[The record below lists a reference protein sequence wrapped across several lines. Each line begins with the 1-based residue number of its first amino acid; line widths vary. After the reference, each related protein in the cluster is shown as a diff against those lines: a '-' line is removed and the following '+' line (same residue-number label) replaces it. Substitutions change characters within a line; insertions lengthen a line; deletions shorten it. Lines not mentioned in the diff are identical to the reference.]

1 MAAAEAEVYSADV
14 FCFAGHGVPFGI
26 IFGGTDLNEDVNDG
40 EKHQAM
46 GRVLQ
51 EARYYDLR
59 ASQALVARPFWM
71 QVCGNR
77 ETEEARHAGGLTPYH
92 RSPLPPLRSFCFYF
106 ARQIFVLA
114 RIVLVTELLQSNDSP
129 TAVNIT
135 RTFLGCSAR

>member
-51 EARYYDLR
+51 EARYYDPR
-59 ASQALVARPFWM
+59 ASQALDARPFWM

-77 ETEEARHAGGLTPYH
+77 ETEEARHAGGSHLTTEAH
-92 RSPLPPLRSFCFYF
+92 FLLSIRFVFISLSRFLFC
-106 ARQIFVLA
+106 R
-114 RIVLVTELLQSNDSP
+114 
-129 TAVNIT
+129 
-135 RTFLGCSAR
+135 G

>member
-51 EARYYDLR
+51 EARYYDPR
-59 ASQALVARPFWM
+59 ASQALDARPFWM
-71 QVCGNR
+71 QVHGNR
-77 ETEEARHAGGLTPYH
+77 DGGGQACGGLTPYH

-106 ARQIFVLA
+106 AWQIFVLPQ
-114 RIVLVTELLQSNDSP
+114 IVLVTELLQSNDSP

-135 RTFLGCSAR
+135 WTFLGCSTR

>member
-51 EARYYDLR
+51 EARYYDPR
-59 ASQALVARPFWM
+59 ASQALDARPFWM

-77 ETEEARHAGGLTPYH
+77 ETEEARHAGGSHLTTEAH
-92 RSPLPPLRSFCFYF
+92 FLLSVRFYF

-135 RTFLGCSAR
+135 RTFLGSSAR